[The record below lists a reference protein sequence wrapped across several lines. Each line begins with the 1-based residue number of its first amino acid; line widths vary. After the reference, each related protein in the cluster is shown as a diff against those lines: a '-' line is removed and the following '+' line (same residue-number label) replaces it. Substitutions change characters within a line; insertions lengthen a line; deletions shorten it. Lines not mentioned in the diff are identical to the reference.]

1 MVSWRRTATFVA
13 ALALALTACGG
24 GGGSG
29 TAGGSK
35 SKATGDKSAGSS
47 KTSAGGNAGAKQP
60 KTAAGLRDA
69 ETAVVTAAFAGDA
82 KTSYGLLSQACRQ
95 KYSQSE
101 WATRLARGSALV
113 ESFTNVKYKDFKV
126 QKVETRN
133 VAGDS
138 GEARAFIG
146 TTADGAPLDKT
157 PSWDKWRYEDAG
169 WHFTDCKEVGSS
181 SSK

>member
-13 ALALALTACGG
+13 ALTLALTACGG

-35 SKATGDKSAGSS
+35 STEDGNGS
-47 KTSAGGNAGAKQP
+47 TVQP
-60 KTAAGLRDA
+60 KTAAGLHDA
-69 ETAVVTAAFAGDA
+69 ETAEVTAAFARDA
-82 KTSYGLLSQACRQ
+82 KTSYGLLSKACRQ

-101 WATRLARGSALV
+101 WATQLARGTALV
-113 ESFTNVKYKDFKV
+113 EAFTKVKYKDLKV

-133 VAGDS
+133 VAGTS

-146 TTADGAPLDKT
+146 TTTDGAPLDMT
-157 PSWDKWRYEDAG
+157 PPWDKWLYEDGG
-169 WHFTDCKEVGSS
+169 WRLNDCKDVGGVE
-181 SSK
+181 